1 MALLNQTQ
9 QDYYNGDNYGDYQF
23 VSLDDIIEQFMVVY
37 VGEEKIIPK
46 ASRIDVAFHAQRALA
61 ELSFDTFKSCKSQEV
76 TIPPSLYMNLPQDYV
91 NYTKVSWVDS
101 AGIKHPIYPTGKT
114 SNPTP
119 LLQNDEGE
127 YKLTAIGTTTNNSAS
142 VVLDSEYKRIQVGM
156 VVDNPRFH
164 GTSTIVVKTVSH
176 SGGITTITLGIS
188 NSSTNNPPTT
198 HTSTLV
204 DYLSGFDTGVKFTF
218 NFYFATDADGLYS
231 TNTDENILLEKTSFV
246 LDNISFDQ
254 FSSVLIQSPNTD
266 VSSIKPGMSV
276 SHPDFTPGTV
286 VTDVAGDNIHVSTVS
301 LNAGSSTSI
310 TFVSKTNDSTT
321 WANYQTNVPSENNE
335 NDYDVDDD
343 IYDLN
348 IGQRYGMDPQHSQ
361 INGSYYIDCNA
372 GKIHFSSNIAGKTVV
387 LDYISD
393 SLGTLEEM
401 KVHKFAEEA
410 MYKCITHAVLASKFN
425 TPEYLVNRFKKERFA
440 AIRSAKLRLSNIKLE
455 EIVQTLR
462 GKSKQIKH

>member
-23 VSLDDIIEQFMVVY
+23 VSLNDIIEQFMIVY

-76 TIPPSLYMNLPQDYV
+76 TIPPSLQMNLPQDYV
-91 NYTKVSWVDS
+91 NYTKISWVDS
-101 AGIKHPIYPTGKT
+101 AGVKHPIYPTGKT

-119 LLQNDEGE
+119 ILQNDDGE
-127 YKLTAIGTTTNNSAS
+127 YKLTAIGTTTNLSNV
-142 VVLDSEYKRIQVGM
+142 VVLDGEYKQIQVGM
-156 VVDNPRFH
+156 IANNPTFSPETALVQSVSNDNN
-164 GTSTIVVKTVSH
+164 
-176 SGGITTITLGIS
+176 ITTITLGIKDS
-188 NSSTNNPPTT
+188 ASTIPGLLPFNSTFN
-198 HTSTLV
+198 
-204 DYLSGFDTGVKFTF
+204 TGNKFTF
-218 NFYFATDADGLYS
+218 NFYKQ
-231 TNTDENILLEKTSFV
+231 DESLLLEKTSFV
-246 LDNISFDQ
+246 LENITWSAFDE
-254 FSSVLIQSPNTD
+254 VLVQSPNTD
-266 VSSIKPGMSV
+266 VSNIEVGMSV
-276 SHPDFTPGTV
+276 SHTAFPVGTV
-286 VTDVAGDNIHVSTVS
+286 VTDVTDNNIFVSNPAIV
-301 LNAGSSTSI
+301 ASTSTTNEV

-321 WANYQTNVPSENNE
+321 WANYQTNVPSENID

-361 INGSYYIDCNA
+361 VNGSYYIDCNA

-393 SLGTLEEM
+393 SLGTPEEM

-410 MYKCITHAVLASKFN
+410 MYKWITHAVLASKFN

-440 AIRSAKLRLSNIKLE
+440 AIRNAKLRLSNIKLE